1 MRKQHIFPVHAVHGD
16 IHLLWSD
23 KSAVS
28 MMLACLQFPPREEIE
43 AAQMQGDAPAAA
55 RRPTALPRS
64 ISDISE
70 THSLQAYASL
80 RDHGSATDV
89 SLLPL
94 SHRYR
99 GLACNWAICR

>member
-1 MRKQHIFPVHAVHGD
+1 MVV
-16 IHLLWSD
+16 
-23 KSAVS
+23 
-28 MMLACLQFPPREEIE
+28 
-43 AAQMQGDAPAAA
+43 QGDAPGAA

-89 SLLPL
+89 RPAFTPRNSDHPL
-94 SHRYR
+94 AAGRVFCCERRRVSC
-99 GLACNWAICR
+99 LS